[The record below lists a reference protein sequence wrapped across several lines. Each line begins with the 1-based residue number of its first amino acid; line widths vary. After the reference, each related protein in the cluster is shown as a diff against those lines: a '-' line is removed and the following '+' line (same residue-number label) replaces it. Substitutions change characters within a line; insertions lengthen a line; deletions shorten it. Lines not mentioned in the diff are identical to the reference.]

1 MFDVT
6 FNLRRQKPSQ
16 LPGQTGIHAD
26 LRLIKHN
33 KSLTK
38 ERVSRSEY
46 QQTLQDLIHGMDAF
60 TS

>member
-6 FNLRRQKPSQ
+6 FNLKRQKPSL

-26 LRLIKHN
+26 LRLIKRN

>member
-16 LPGQTGIHAD
+16 LPGHTGIHAD